1 MHVNGNEYE
10 SLERRK
16 KKNTGNDGG
25 GKTEV
30 LNLPQKLAI
39 NTKLLIE

>member
-1 MHVNGNEYE
+1 MSMVTNMKALKEE
-10 SLERRK
+10 E